1 MVDFPTSR
9 HFKEWDLY
17 RLYLTDKIK
26 AETNPIKRGFFEYR
40 IKVLDG
46 LLRLKK

>member
-1 MVDFPTSR
+1 MDFPTTR

-17 RLYLTDKIK
+17 RLWLLDKMEN
-26 AETNPIKRGFFEYR
+26 ETNKVQKTFFEYR
-40 IKVLDG
+40 VKVLDS

>member
-1 MVDFPTSR
+1 MVDFPTTR
-9 HFKEWDLY
+9 HFKEWDIY
-17 RLYLTDKIK
+17 RLWLVDKLENEPNKIQK
-26 AETNPIKRGFFEYR
+26 AFFEYR

>member
-1 MVDFPTSR
+1 MIEFPTEK
-9 HFKEWDLY
+9 HFKEWDNY
-17 RLYLTDKIK
+17 RLRLLDKINN
-26 AETNPIKRGFFEYR
+26 ETNTLQKSFFQYR

>member
-1 MVDFPTSR
+1 MDFPTAR

-17 RLYLTDKIK
+17 RLWLLDKMEN
-26 AETNPIKRGFFEYR
+26 ETNKIQKTFFEYR
-40 IKVLDG
+40 VKVLDS

>member
-1 MVDFPTSR
+1 MDFPTAR

-17 RLYLTDKIK
+17 RLWLLDKMEN
-26 AETNPIKRGFFEYR
+26 ETNKVQKTFFEYR
-40 IKVLDG
+40 VKVLDS

>member
-1 MVDFPTSR
+1 MDFPTTK

-17 RLYLTDKIK
+17 RLYLVDKLK
-26 AETNPIKRGFFEYR
+26 NENNPLKKGFFEYR

>member
-1 MVDFPTSR
+1 MMDYPTPR
-9 HFKEWDLY
+9 HFKEWDIY
-17 RLYLTDKIK
+17 RLWLVNKLEQ
-26 AETNPIKRGFFEYR
+26 ETNILQKTYFQYR